1 MLVSVKW
8 RLISPVAS
16 LQLKPGHPPSSSP
29 LLLFLP
35 SPQQPSITGFTTQLV
50 VLVAPKRSWS
60 NALRPAPSG
69 ARLGLLCPLSPLFHS
84 TLSSTRC
91 RRRRL
96 TVLCKAFYCPIGID
110 TRLVYLDLL
119 CSVACDSSIL
129 PLPPACS
136 DQRLRL
142 SLNPSV
148 FFPFSLTYRSSDR
161 PRPVCL
167 DRSRP

>member
-1 MLVSVKW
+1 M
-8 RLISPVAS
+8 
-16 LQLKPGHPPSSSP
+16 
-29 LLLFLP
+29 FLT
-35 SPQQPSITGFTTQLV
+35 SPQQPPITGFITQLV

-69 ARLGLLCPLSPLFHS
+69 ARLGLLCSLTPLHSWLYSVSSAAFDGPL
-84 TLSSTRC
+84 L
-91 RRRRL
+91 
-96 TVLCKAFYCPIGID
+96 LCKAFYCPIGID

-119 CSVACDSSIL
+119 CSVACDLSIL

-148 FFPFSLTYRSSDR
+148 FFPFSLTYRPSDR
-161 PRPVCL
+161 SRPVCL